1 MSNNMSSSDIMKKA
15 MHEEKEITIA
25 YINNGKE
32 IEEDINISPMET
44 VGHLKGEIEKIFNLN
59 PGTLEGKKLRMK
71 KNRDRTGV
79 SLDDDNKTLFDY
91 RIQNGAKI
99 TFTILENVGGK

>member
-1 MSNNMSSSDIMKKA
+1 MSINMINSDFMERA
-15 MHEEKEITIA
+15 MHEEKQITIV
-25 YINNGKE
+25 YMDQENE
-32 IEEDINISPMET
+32 IEEDINISPMKT
-44 VGHLKGEIEKIFNLN
+44 VSYLKGEIERIFNLN

-71 KNRDRTGV
+71 KRGQRTGEL
-79 SLDDDNKTLFDY
+79 LDDNNKTLFDY